1 MSIEA
6 KTIFE
11 IADDF
16 VLGLLDAD
24 EFFQVEARI
33 ETDPALAAAVSA
45 ARDRFLPLDLSAA
58 PIAVTDGLWARIEQT
73 LPKQSVTTQTATT
86 ARSTDSDSRGT
97 AGSAVPGAA
106 DVTDAAGPGA
116 AAAVPPGASGTGQLT
131 AEKAARPA
139 ANDNLA
145 GRWKIGAMLA
155 SAASLVLATGL
166 GWALMRPV
174 EPMVVAV
181 LLNGAGEPQAIV
193 EDFGNDT
200 ASIRLLSDFSVPA
213 DKVMQVWTL
222 PTREM
227 GPVSL
232 GLLQQAHSATL
243 ASPKL
248 PPPHDAQLYEITL
261 EQTGGSPTGRPTG
274 PILVKGFAKLP
285 R

>member
-1 MSIEA
+1 MSITA
-6 KTIFE
+6 RNIFE

-16 VLGLLDAD
+16 VLGLLDTD
-24 EFFQVEARI
+24 EQVQVEARI
-33 ETDPALAAAVSA
+33 EVEPALAAAVA
-45 ARDRFLPLDLSAA
+45 AAQNRFLPLDLSVE
-58 PIAVTDGLWARIEQT
+58 PIATSGDLWARIEQT
-73 LPKQSVTTQTATT
+73 LPSQSAPAPIPGTASDGGAAGRSAAGSGNTTAT
-86 ARSTDSDSRGT
+86 S
-97 AGSAVPGAA
+97 PGNDPA
-106 DVTDAAGPGA
+106 AAGPLA
-116 AAAVPPGASGTGQLT
+116 P
-131 AEKAARPA
+131 PA
-139 ANDNLA
+139 ANDNSA
-145 GRWKIGAMLA
+145 SPWRIGAILA
-155 SAASLVLATGL
+155 SAACLVLAAGL
-166 GWALMRPV
+166 GWSLMRSP
-174 EPMVVAV
+174 EPMVIAV

-200 ASIRLLSDFSVPA
+200 ASVRLLSDFTVPD

-222 PTREM
+222 PTRDM

-243 ASPKL
+243 AGPKL